1 MKIDLTKLQ
10 ILKEKI
16 QTTKDFD
23 EPVHYFFDHFAD
35 HKEFIDMS
43 VETEDELLETILLGI
58 GQEVFKKKDIQI
70 QQKLFLTVEGYNFIH
85 GPVIIENRMMS
96 FVYFPDI
103 RLGVFSI
110 HLPTQIM
117 YGRMNAM
124 HLKNFK
130 MPPDVSLN

>member
-10 ILKEKI
+10 TLKEKI

-35 HKEFIDMS
+35 HKEFINMS
-43 VETEDELLETILLGI
+43 VETEDKILDEILIGI
-58 GQEVFKKKDIQI
+58 GRQVFKKKKITI
-70 QQKLFLTVEGYNFIH
+70 QQKLFLTIEGYDFIH

-96 FVYFPDI
+96 FVYFRDI

-110 HLPTQIM
+110 HMPTEVM
-117 YGRMNAM
+117 YGRMNAVA
-124 HLKNFK
+124 LENFK
-130 MPPDVSLN
+130 LPPDVSMN